1 MFFRRLNWNVVG
13 WFRTV
18 SAISYAIIFAG
29 VLGLVWHAFHA
40 PGGGFQPS
48 HALRLGLSFTGGTDV
63 TVKYAQPQTVADI
76 QKALATVNVTDARVN
91 TLAKAADAQPN
102 ERFTIETQT
111 DFGDDTTKL
120 WAALGNLGSIDR
132 GQSQIEAVGP
142 SLGKEYLIKAAEA
155 LVIAIAIQFLYIA
168 FRFGWNYI
176 FGLVV
181 VIALVRDAAMMI
193 GIYAIADRRADD
205 AFLAAVLTVI
215 GYSVMDTIVILDRIR
230 ENVKIMA
237 GQPYDQIVNTS
248 ILQTMTRSVNTLA
261 TVVVTLVALVGF
273 GGASLQN
280 FAFALL
286 VGICSGGY
294 HSIFYS
300 APLVHVLRER
310 QLKSAAGRRAL
321 ARSSAGER
329 PRTVAEARAQ
339 AAGGVSR
346 DQILA
351 ARKERRKKSTGRGTP
366 SAPVRYKRK
375 RVLPA
380 TATAAEVAAFEA
392 EPQYEDAYDDGSHD
406 HDAGIHEGVRDL
418 HDHDAHREF
427 EHHDFV
433 EDHESLD
440 PLDAQN
446 AGVHEQDLLLG
457 HEEIRLNLDD
467 ADEKAEHPALKH
479 D

>member
-18 SAISYAIIFAG
+18 SLISYAVIFAG
-29 VLGLVWHAFHA
+29 AVALVWHATHA

-63 TVKYAQPQTVADI
+63 TVKFEKPATIPQI
-76 QKALATVNVTDARVN
+76 QKALATIGVTDGRIN
-91 TLAKAADAQPN
+91 TLSKAGDVAN
-102 ERFTIETQT
+102 ERYTIETQV
-111 DFGDDTTKL
+111 DFGDDTAKI
-120 WAALGNLGSIDR
+120 WGALGQIATVDR
-132 GQSQIEAVGP
+132 AQSEIQAVGP
-142 SLGKEYLIKAAEA
+142 SLGKEYLIKAGEA
-155 LVIAIAIQFLYIA
+155 LVIAIAIQFVYIA

-193 GIYAIADRRADD
+193 GIYAIADKRADD

-230 ENVKIMA
+230 ENVKVMA
-237 GQPYDQIVNTS
+237 GEPYDRIVNTS

-261 TVVVTLVALVGF
+261 TVVITLVALLLF

-300 APLVHVLRER
+300 APLVHILRER
-310 QLKSAAGRRAL
+310 QLKAAATKRQLQRAQSL
-321 ARSSAGER
+321 DR

-339 AAGGVSR
+339 ASGPSR
-346 DQILA
+346 EEVLA
-351 ARKERRKKSTGRGTP
+351 ARKERRKKSGGTRAAAGPARYRRKP
-366 SAPVRYKRK
+366 STASGQSAVAEARSDDAPEDV
-375 RVLPA
+375 P
-380 TATAAEVAAFEA
+380 E
-392 EPQYEDAYDDGSHD
+392 YEEDLYDPTF
-406 HDAGIHEGVRDL
+406 AGEGV
-418 HDHDAHREF
+418 
-427 EHHDFV
+427 
-433 EDHESLD
+433 LD
-440 PLDAQN
+440 PLDAQR
-446 AGVHEQDLLLG
+446 AGLHDEALELG
-457 HEEIRLNLDD
+457 HEEITLNFDD
-467 ADEKAEHPALKH
+467 AETKGTAAEPPATAKH
-479 D
+479 E

>member
-18 SAISYAIIFAG
+18 SAISYAIIGLG
-29 VLGLVWHAFHA
+29 VIALFWHATHA

-63 TVKYAQPQTVADI
+63 TVTYKQPTTVADVSR
-76 QKALATVNVTDARVN
+76 ALAKLGVNDASVN
-91 TLAKAADAQPN
+91 TLSKATDAQQN
-102 ERFTIETQT
+102 TRYTISTQR
-111 DFGDDTTKL
+111 DFGDDTPAL
-120 WAALGNLGSIDR
+120 WTALGTVAPIDR
-132 GQSQIEAVGP
+132 AQSQIEAVGP
-142 SLGKEYLIKAAEA
+142 SLGKEYLLKALEA
-155 LVIAIAIQFLYIA
+155 LLIAIAIQFLYIA

-193 GIYAIADRRADD
+193 GLYALADKRADD

-230 ENVKIMA
+230 ENVKLLPGETYA
-237 GQPYDQIVNTS
+237 KIVNTS

-261 TVVVTLVALVGF
+261 TVVITLVALLAF

-300 APLVHVLRER
+300 APLVNVLRER
-310 QLKSAAGRRAL
+310 QLAAAQTKRAAGRAVAL
-321 ARSSAGER
+321 ER
-329 PRTVAEARAQ
+329 PRTVAEAK
-339 AAGGVSR
+339 AGAPSASR
-346 DQILA
+346 EEILA
-351 ARKERRKKSTGRGTP
+351 ARKDRRARDKAALTRQ
-366 SAPVRYKRK
+366 SAGPARYKRK
-375 RVLPA
+375 RNEATPLGTSEA
-380 TATAAEVAAFEA
+380 TA
-392 EPQYEDAYDDGSHD
+392 YEDQLGEEQFENDAAY
-406 HDAGIHEGVRDL
+406 
-418 HDHDAHREF
+418 
-427 EHHDFV
+427 
-433 EDHESLD
+433 HESQFAID

-446 AGVHEQDLLLG
+446 AGLHDHELTLG
-457 HEEIRLNLDD
+457 HEEIHLNLDD
-467 ADEKAEHPALKH
+467 EPSAVPIEHPATLKH
-479 D
+479 E